1 MYIFFN
7 NTLYDTKSL
16 SYRSRWKPPWE
27 RWLLGYTRMWCSLPG
42 VKYIY
47 EQWFVENNSVCLI
60 EPTVIWHTKN
70 ECTLWQYRVH
80 AIASIYFPDFLDI
93 LPCLIQSQV
102 GQILSPP
109 TNRLIRYLI
118 INLPNSV
125 KKKKYMHYQMT
136 EFCGNFY
143 INPIFKK
150 YFQPVS

>member
-27 RWLLGYTRMWCSLPG
+27 RWLLGDTRMWWCSLPG

-47 EQWFVENNSVCLI
+47 EQWLVENNSVCLI

-70 ECTLWQYRVH
+70 ECTLWQYFVYMPSLLF
-80 AIASIYFPDFLDI
+80 ISLIFLDI

-102 GQILSPP
+102 GQILSHKISYHKL
-109 TNRLIRYLI
+109 TQF
-118 INLPNSV
+118 S
-125 KKKKYMHYQMT
+125 KKKKYCITKWPSFVETFILTQ
-136 EFCGNFY
+136 F
-143 INPIFKK
+143 
-150 YFQPVS
+150 

>member
-16 SYRSRWKPPWE
+16 SHRSRWKPPWE
-27 RWLLGYTRMWCSLPG
+27 RWLLGNTRMWCSLPG

-70 ECTLWQYRVH
+70 ECTLWQYRVP
-80 AIASIYFPDFLDI
+80 AIASIYFPDFFKTF
-93 LPCLIQSQV
+93 CLVLYSHR
-102 GQILSPP
+102 SA
-109 TNRLIRYLI
+109 RFFLIRYLI

>member
-60 EPTVIWHTKN
+60 EPTVIWHTKKWMHP
-70 ECTLWQYRVH
+70 LAIFRVH
-80 AIASIYFPDFLDI
+80 AIASIYFPDFFLDI

-102 GQILSPP
+102 GQILSHKISYHKL
-109 TNRLIRYLI
+109 TQFSKKKICA
-118 INLPNSV
+118 LPNDRV
-125 KKKKYMHYQMT
+125 LWKLLY
-136 EFCGNFY
+136 
-143 INPIFKK
+143 
-150 YFQPVS
+150 